1 MKPTIL
7 TCAVVGSG
15 PTRKDNPA
23 IPYTPAEIAAST
35 IEAAKAGATI
45 AHIHVRHPETGAPS
59 MELEYYRE
67 TVERIRDSGTDIILN
82 LTTGPGARFD
92 PREDDPTMPGP
103 RTNLTSPERRC
114 EHVLALKPEMCTLD
128 LDTMLSRNAVT
139 INLPRHV
146 ARIAELVQAAGVK
159 PEIEVFNVGDIVL
172 ALDLFK
178 DGVLKGP
185 QLFQM
190 VLGVKYGVPATTA
203 IIDAMRAMLPP
214 DSEWACF
221 GIGRMAYPMLA
232 QSFILGGH
240 ARVGFED
247 NIYLEKGKL
256 APSNAALVEKAVRVI
271 GDLGGAVA
279 TPNEARAILG
289 LGKPAS

>member
-35 IEAAKAGATI
+35 VEAAKAGASV
-45 AHIHVRHPETGAPS
+45 AHIHVRHPDTGAAS
-59 MELEYYRE
+59 MELKYYRE

-92 PREDDPTMPGP
+92 PREDEPTLPGP

-114 EHVLALKPEMCTLD
+114 EHVVELKPEMCTLD

-139 INLPRHV
+139 INLPKHV

-159 PEIEVFNVGDIVL
+159 PEIEVFNPGDIVL
-172 ALDLFK
+172 ALDLIK
-178 DGVLKGP
+178 EGVLKGP

-190 VLGVKYGVPATTA
+190 VLGVKYGAPPQTSM
-203 IIDAMRAMLPP
+203 IEAMRAMLPP
-214 DSEWACF
+214 DSEWAAF

-232 QSFILGGH
+232 QSFLLGGH

-256 APSNAALVEKAVRVI
+256 APGNGALVEKAVRVI
-271 GDLGGAVA
+271 NDLGGTVA
-279 TPNEARAILG
+279 TPAEARELLG
-289 LGKPAS
+289 LKKKG

>member
-15 PTRKDNPA
+15 PMRKDNPA
-23 IPYTPAEIAAST
+23 IPYTPAEIAAAT
-35 IEAAKAGATI
+35 VEAAKAGASI

-67 TVERIRDSGTDIILN
+67 TVKHIRASGADIILN

-92 PREDDPTMPGP
+92 PREDEPTMPGP

-114 EHVLALKPEMCTLD
+114 QHVVELKPEMCTLD

-139 INLPRHV
+139 INLPKHA

-159 PEIEVFNVGDIVL
+159 PEIEVFNPGDIVL
-172 ALDLFK
+172 AHDLIK

-190 VLGVKYGVPATTA
+190 VLGVKYGVPAQTSM
-203 IIDAMRAMLPP
+203 IEAMREMLPQG
-214 DSEWACF
+214 SEWAAF
-221 GIGRMAYPMLA
+221 GIGRMQYPMMA
-232 QSFILGGH
+232 QSFLLGGH

-256 APSNAALVEKAVRVI
+256 ASGNGALVEKAVRI
-271 GDLGGAVA
+271 IRDLGGTVA
-279 TPNEARAILG
+279 TPDEAREILE
-289 LGKPAS
+289 LKKP